1 MTDTITDETTDTI
14 RKIEATS
21 ISMEIRERWIM
32 EDVNNLVNL
41 PSWETKAEDALAKAE
56 HQAKR
61 TLQTLTQARALL
73 ARKRPQIAAE

>member
-1 MTDTITDETTDTI
+1 VDNPNNETIETI
-14 RKIEATS
+14 RKIEAVS
-21 ISMEIRERWIM
+21 MSMEIRERWIM
-32 EDVNNLVNL
+32 EYVNDLVNL
-41 PSWETKAEDALAKAE
+41 PQWETKAEDALAAAE